1 MGNNKEKGKE
11 PTMLQAHPRIVE
23 RQMEAQKLLQLQGK
37 SDNATLE
44 ISPREFLVWNYSNFQ
59 DCAQVRC
66 TWDRDLVQCKINNLL
81 TDF

>member
-23 RQMEAQKLLQLQGK
+23 WQMEAQKLLQLQGK

-44 ISPREFLVWNYSNFQ
+44 ISPREFLVWNYPNFQ
-59 DCAQVRC
+59 ECAQVR
-66 TWDRDLVQCKINNLL
+66 WDRDSVQCKINHLL